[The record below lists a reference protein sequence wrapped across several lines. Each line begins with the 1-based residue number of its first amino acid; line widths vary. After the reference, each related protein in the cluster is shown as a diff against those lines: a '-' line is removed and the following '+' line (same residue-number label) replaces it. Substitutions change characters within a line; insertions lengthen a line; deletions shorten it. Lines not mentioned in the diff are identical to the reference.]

1 MPVVAVV
8 AHLEAEQPEQVAQV
22 VAVMVL
28 PLQME

>member
-1 MPVVAVV
+1 MPEAVVV
-8 AHLEAEQPEQVAQV
+8 AHLEAEQPEQGAQV